1 MKEYKWL
8 VCNALCEI
16 GVFLVIFSRKKQ
28 RKVNAKCV
36 IGLNS

>member
-16 GVFLVIFSRKKQ
+16 AVLSDFFTQKQ
-28 RKVNAKCV
+28 RKVNAKFEKR
-36 IGLNS
+36 LNS